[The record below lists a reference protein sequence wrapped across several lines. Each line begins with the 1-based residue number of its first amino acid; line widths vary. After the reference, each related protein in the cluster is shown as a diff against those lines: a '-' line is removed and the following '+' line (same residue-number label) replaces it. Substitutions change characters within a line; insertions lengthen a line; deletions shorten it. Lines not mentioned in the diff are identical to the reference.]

1 MSNIKFK
8 LFHAVPSKIGVLLLF
23 ISIVSI
29 YLLMPTAVS
38 AQDQVIRGSVSE
50 GGNTPLSG
58 VTVRV
63 KGQNSTTVTNQQGE
77 FSISVPPESTLV
89 FTNLGYQTKEVVV
102 TGSSF
107 LAVSMEAADIDMEEV
122 VVIGYGTQRKEAVT
136 GSVASIGGAE
146 MNEVPSA
153 NISRALQGRIAGV
166 NMSQN
171 SSKPGSPMQIR
182 IRGTRSLTASNDP
195 LIVLDGIPFAGS
207 MADINPTD
215 IKSVDVL
222 KDASST
228 AIYGS
233 RGANGVI
240 LVTTNKGRAGQ
251 DARVGYNAFQGL
263 RTPFAKYPV
272 MSGPE
277 FAEMRRFVG
286 QFQNTLD
293 ESDDTDTDWQD
304 LFYKTG
310 VVTNHDVSINGG
322 TEKGSFNFGAGYFR
336 DEAVIPLQ
344 NFNRY
349 NIRAALDQSIGKI
362 FKFGFNINQNYSV
375 TNGNNLSAGAVL
387 GASPI
392 ANPYNTDGTL
402 KTYIQQ
408 QTTGQQWIHTR
419 ESYEALGDRY
429 INQSRV
435 LGSYN
440 NMYGEIKV
448 PGVEGLSYRMN
459 LGVNFRQSNDGNYT
473 GQGVFSATPDN
484 QSTASTTAGRTFQW
498 VMENLVTFDRT
509 FAEKHN
515 INVVGLYSAEQNNF
529 SSTVISGRDIPLDAF
544 QFYNIGRAQ
553 GEIVVN
559 PDLQAYQKSSLMSL
573 MGRVMYQYDNKY
585 MLTATLRSDGSSR
598 LAPGHKWHTYPA
610 LSVGWNL
617 GNERFMESVDW
628 VDQLKLRV
636 GYGQTSNQ
644 AVDPYKTL
652 GLLGTRPYNFGS
664 QFATGYLV
672 SELPNPQLGWEY
684 SETYNYGLDFAFLN
698 NRLTGTAEYYVQ
710 KTTDIL
716 LSVGLPAT
724 NGVRSYMAN
733 MGKSQN
739 KGVELSLNGL
749 LVDNVNG
756 WTWEAGVNIYANRNK
771 LTELSSGRTRDEG
784 NQWFVGHPIDVIF
797 DYEKIGLWQQ
807 GDPHLDILEPG
818 GNPGMIKVKY
828 TGEYDADGVPTRQIG
843 PEDRQILN
851 LQPNFQGGFN
861 TRVAYNAFDIGII
874 GAFQNGGTLISSL
887 YGGTGYLNTLN
898 SRSGNNVSVD
908 YWTPEN
914 TGAKYPMPGGI
925 QSGDNPKYASTLGY
939 FDASYLKVRTITLGY
954 NLNQNWLSGLGINR
968 FRVYATVEN
977 PFVMFSP
984 YHSESGG
991 DPEPNSFGD
1000 ENVAVA
1006 GLRRVL
1012 IVGSNTPTTRS
1023 YLVGLNVTF

>member
-1 MSNIKFK
+1 MNFT
-8 LFHAVPSKIGVLLLF
+8 LFRAVRSAMMAILPF
-23 ISIVSI
+23 ILIAFV
-29 YLLMPTAVS
+29 YVLMPTTVNAQDQLIRGAVS
-38 AQDQVIRGSVSE
+38 ARGDV
-50 GGNTPLSG
+50 PLSG
-58 VTVRV
+58 VTVRI
-63 KGQNSTTVTNQQGE
+63 KGNSAATSTDAKGE
-77 FSISVPPESTLV
+77 YAITAPLGSILV
-89 FTNLGYQTKEVVV
+89 FSNLGYKTKEVAVRDAK
-102 TGSSF
+102 F
-107 LAVSMEAADIDMEEV
+107 LTVLLDANDIDMEEV

-146 MNEVPSA
+146 MNEVPAA

-207 MADINPTD
+207 LADINPTD

-251 DARVGYNAFQGL
+251 AARVDYNAFQGL
-263 RTPFAKYPV
+263 RTPFSKYPM

-293 ESDDTDTDWQD
+293 ESDETDTDWQD

-310 VVTNHDVSINGG
+310 MVTNHDVSVNGG
-322 TEKGSFNFGAGYFR
+322 TENGSFNFGAGYFR

-349 NIRAALDQSIGKI
+349 NVRAALDQAVGQI

-375 TNGNNLSAGAVL
+375 TNGNSLNAGAVL

-408 QTTGQQWIHTR
+408 QTSGQQWVHTR
-419 ESYEALGDRY
+419 DSYEALGDRF

-440 NMYGEIKV
+440 TMYGEIKV
-448 PGVEGLSYRMN
+448 PGIDGLSYRMN
-459 LGVNFRQSNDGNYT
+459 LGMNFRQSYDGSYT

-484 QSTASTTAGRTFQW
+484 QSTASTNAGRTFQW
-498 VMENLVTFDRT
+498 VMENLVSYDRT
-509 FAEKHN
+509 IAEKHN
-515 INVVGLYSAEQNNF
+515 INIVGLYSAEQNNF
-529 SSTVISGRDIPLDAF
+529 NSTVISGRDIPLDAF
-544 QFYNIGRAQ
+544 QFYNIGRSE

-559 PDLQAYQKSSLMSL
+559 PDLQIYQKSSLMSL
-573 MGRVMYQYDNKY
+573 MGRFMYQYDNKY
-585 MLTATLRSDGSSR
+585 MLTATMRSDGSSR

-617 GNERFMESVDW
+617 GNEQFMESAAW
-628 VDQLKLRV
+628 VNQLKLRV

-672 SELPNPQLGWEY
+672 SELPSPQLGWEY
-684 SETYNYGLDFAFLN
+684 SETYNYGVDFAFLN

-739 KGVELSLNGL
+739 KGIELSLNGL
-749 LVDNVNG
+749 LVDDVNG
-756 WTWEAGVNIYANRNK
+756 WTWEAGINIYANRNK

-784 NQWFVGHPIDVIF
+784 NQWFVGYPIDVIF
-797 DYEKIGLWQQ
+797 DYEKIGLWQE
-807 GDPHLDILEPG
+807 GDPYLDILEPG

-828 TGEYDADGVPTRQIG
+828 TGEYDAEGVPTRQIG

-851 LQPNFQGGFN
+851 LQPNFLGGFN
-861 TRVAYNAFDIGII
+861 SRVAYKSFDIGII

-898 SRSGNNVSVD
+898 TRAGNNVSVD

-954 NLNQNWLSGLGINR
+954 NVNQKWLSGIGVNR
-968 FRVYATVEN
+968 FRIYATVEN

-984 YHSESGG
+984 YHRESGG

-1012 IVGSNTPTTRS
+1012 IVGSNTPTARS
-1023 YLVGLNVTF
+1023 YMVGLNVTF